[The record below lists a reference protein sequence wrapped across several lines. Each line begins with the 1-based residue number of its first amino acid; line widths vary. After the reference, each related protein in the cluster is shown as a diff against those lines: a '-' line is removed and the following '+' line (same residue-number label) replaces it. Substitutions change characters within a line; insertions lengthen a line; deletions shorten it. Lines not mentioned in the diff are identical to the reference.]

1 LAKELMHVFDE
12 DDEKTH
18 TREQLDAL
26 MHKFGNPSAPLTSQF
41 RAESR
46 AYWRSLAVLCT
57 EKKRLEYKAALK
69 AETISFEVVATALR
83 IPVPILHDMMSEM
96 FDEYRGGWM

>member
-1 LAKELMHVFDE
+1 
-12 DDEKTH
+12 
-18 TREQLDAL
+18 
-26 MHKFGNPSAPLTSQF
+26 
-41 RAESR
+41 
-46 AYWRSLAVLCT
+46 VLCT

-83 IPVPILHDMMSEM
+83 IPVPFLHDMMSEM